1 MAVVPVAPTPI
12 EYSRLAAIRAAA
24 EGVPLTVLFTR
35 TIPNAVSTLVYRE
48 AALREGIWVLGTQV
62 GRLEQYAQ
70 AFGDKRGARRRDRLR
85 RRGAGTTGEDLSN
98 MSKRED
104 TAAKAA
110 RMVMTGGAS
119 LTDPNIAADPREASR
134 PTTVKPKVVRV
145 SLDLVPSLYEDLG
158 EWNRTAAGRLGR
170 ARVTNAETLRVLVR
184 LLLDD
189 PGVSEDVIRDLS
201 K

>member
-1 MAVVPVAPTPI
+1 
-12 EYSRLAAIRAAA
+12 
-24 EGVPLTVLFTR
+24 
-35 TIPNAVSTLVYRE
+35 
-48 AALREGIWVLGTQV
+48 
-62 GRLEQYAQ
+62 
-70 AFGDKRGARRRDRLR
+70 
-85 RRGAGTTGEDLSN
+85 